1 MDRRDTVVALLVLGV
16 APRSVIAQAAAQTL
30 PRVAFISPISE
41 AGSVTR
47 IGALKDG
54 LRDNGLIEGKH
65 YVMDAR
71 YADGHADRFPALV
84 QEVVQ
89 RNAAVIVVVQ
99 VASVRAAQQAT
110 KTIPIVFVAT
120 PDPVGLGLVASLAR
134 PGGNTTGMTGLAE
147 DLAAKHVE
155 LVQQTLPRTKRLAV
169 LIGSS
174 QQAHAKMFD
183 KVRATAGGFGIDA
196 RAFDAPTPAALDP
209 ALAGIAE
216 YRPDALLVLTSAMFY
231 GERERISAFALKHR
245 IPTMAGES
253 EFVDA
258 GLLMAYATQYTELFR
273 HAAAYVKK
281 VLAGVQPADLPV
293 EQPTRFEMVI
303 NLRTAKALGIT
314 IPQSVLLRADRVI
327 E

>member
-1 MDRRDTVVALLVLGV
+1 MKSSLLL
-16 APRSVIAQAAAQTL
+16 AATLLAIATSAAAQTL
-30 PRVAFISPISE
+30 PRVAIISPISE
-41 AGSVTR
+41 AGSATR

-65 YVMDAR
+65 YVLDAR

-89 RNAAVIVVVQ
+89 RNAAVIVVVH
-99 VASVRAAQQAT
+99 VASVRAAQQAA

-134 PGGNTTGMTGLAE
+134 PGGNTTGMTGQAE
-147 DLAAKHVE
+147 DLVAKHVE
-155 LVQQTLPRTKRLAV
+155 LVQQTLPRAKRLAV
-169 LIGSS
+169 LISSS
-174 QQAHAKMFD
+174 QPVHTKMFD
-183 KVRATAGGFGIDA
+183 KVRATAGGFGMDA
-196 RAFDAPTPAALDP
+196 RAFDALTPAALDP

-216 YRPDALLVLTSAMFY
+216 YRPDALLILTSALLY

-245 IPTMAGES
+245 IPTVAGES

-258 GLLMAYATQYTELFR
+258 GMLMAYATQYTDLFR
-273 HAAAYVKK
+273 HAAGYVKK
-281 VLAGVQPADLPV
+281 VLAGVKPADLPV
-293 EQPTRFEMVI
+293 EQPTRFEMVV

-314 IPQSVLLRADRVI
+314 IPQSVLIRTDRVI